1 MKIRHKMIISGVV
14 SILSATLL
22 GGAGF
27 WGQTQ
32 LAGAMADN
40 ELSVSALRNHLEGDM
55 MHDALRAD
63 VLAAFTTNPS
73 DSAAVKQV
81 RDDLSE
87 HSAWFQKA
95 MDANAK
101 LPLPTEIRNAIDASQ
116 PALAAYISQAR
127 SIVDKAL
134 ADPAAARADMP
145 AFLASF
151 SALEDKNEALS
162 SLIEAHT
169 TQAREAGQAAVSQ
182 AAMMLVLGITLT
194 CALLGLITWH
204 LMRSVL
210 RPLEKSVQAARAI
223 ARGNLR
229 ERIDVDSDDE
239 TGQLQRALVEMQ
251 SNLRQMI
258 DNIRQQSEQLQQ
270 TVGSLDDTSQH
281 ILHSANAQSEGATS
295 IAAAMEQMIQ
305 NIAQIA
311 HHTRDA
317 QSISAQS
324 EGLAGSGGQVIL
336 DVVEGMNR
344 IAAAVN
350 ESSTTITALG
360 QSSEQIY
367 SIIQVIKS
375 IAEQTNLLALNAAI
389 EAARAGE
396 AGRGFAVVADEVR
409 SLAARTAQS
418 TQEITAM
425 IERIRSSTGD
435 AVTSMQTGV
444 TSVGEGVALA
454 RQAGESISAIRSG
467 TQHAA
472 QVVEE
477 ISHNIDEQSKASQE
491 VAQRVEQI
499 AQLSQHNTQTVHQL
513 TTAAHDLGL
522 VAQGM
527 QSSVQ
532 RFST

>member
-1 MKIRHKMIISGVV
+1 MKIRHKMIASGLI
-14 SILSATLL
+14 SILSAALL
-22 GGAGF
+22 GGVGF
-27 WGQTQ
+27 WGQTR
-32 LAGAMADN
+32 LAAALEEN
-40 ELSVSALRNHLEGDM
+40 ELSVTALRNHLEGDM

-63 VLAAFTTNPS
+63 VLAAFTTRPG
-73 DSAAVKQV
+73 DEAAVQQV
-81 RDDLSE
+81 RDDLAE

-101 LPLPTEIRNAIDASQ
+101 LPLPADIRSAIDQSQ
-116 PALAAYISQAR
+116 PALAAYITQAK

-134 ADPAAARADMP
+134 TDPRAAEAEMP
-145 AFLASF
+145 AFRDSF
-151 SALEDKNEALS
+151 TALEEKNEALS
-162 SLIEAHT
+162 SLIEAHS
-169 TQAREAGQAAVSQ
+169 ARSRDAGQAAVNQ
-182 AAMMLVLGITLT
+182 AAIMLVLGITLT

-210 RPLEKSVQAARAI
+210 RPLDKSVIAARAI
-223 ARGNLR
+223 AKGNLR
-229 ERIDVDSDDE
+229 ERIDIDSDDE
-239 TGQLQRALVEMQ
+239 SGQLQRALADMQ

-258 DNIRQQSEQLQQ
+258 DSIRQQSEQLQQ
-270 TVGSLDDTSQH
+270 TVSTLNGTSRD
-281 ILHSANAQSEGATS
+281 ILQATGEQSEGATS

-311 HHTRDA
+311 NHTRDA
-317 QSISAQS
+317 QSISAHS
-324 EGLAGSGGQVIL
+324 ERMADSGGQVIL

-360 QSSEQIY
+360 QSSEEIH
-367 SIIQVIKS
+367 SIIQVIKG

-409 SLAARTAQS
+409 GLAARTAQS

-425 IERIRSSTGD
+425 IERIRNSTAD
-435 AVTSMQTGV
+435 AVASMQTGV
-444 TSVGEGVALA
+444 DSVGEGVALA
-454 RQAGESISAIRSG
+454 RQAGDSINEIRSG
-467 TQHAA
+467 TQRAA

-477 ISHNIDEQSKASQE
+477 ISHNIDEQSKASNE
-491 VAQRVEQI
+491 VAQRIDHI
-499 AQLSQHNTQTVHQL
+499 AQMSQHNTQTANEL
-513 TTAAHDLGL
+513 AAAAQNLDK

-527 QSSVQ
+527 QGAVQ
-532 RFST
+532 RFQT